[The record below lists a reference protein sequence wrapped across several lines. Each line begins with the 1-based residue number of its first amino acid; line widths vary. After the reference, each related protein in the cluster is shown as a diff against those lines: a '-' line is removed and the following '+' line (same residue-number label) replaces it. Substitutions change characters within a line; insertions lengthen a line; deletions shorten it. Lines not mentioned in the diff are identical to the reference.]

1 MCFFS
6 VSIRQFPRK
15 ELVKSFHFF
24 LFILIFFFFSHDLFL
39 FQPICLML
47 NDYLIP
53 ILRCFAKSEI
63 L

>member
-24 LFILIFFFFSHDLFL
+24 LFILIFFFFSL
-39 FQPICLML
+39 QPICLML